1 VSTLI
6 LNISLHFVRN
16 PSHLKDKNTEL
27 LSNLNSVQKAQWLSV
42 V

>member
-1 VSTLI
+1 
-6 LNISLHFVRN
+6 
-16 PSHLKDKNTEL
+16 LKYKNTEL

>member
-1 VSTLI
+1 
-6 LNISLHFVRN
+6 
-16 PSHLKDKNTEL
+16 LKDKNTEL